1 MSASV
6 SVRRGSMSSIGE
18 SRNRTIV
25 FGCMDGGIVVV
36 MIVIVVV
43 VVVMI
48 DVVVVCVCSCS
59 VHECIGIL
67 AVIDNESIMYQLL
80 RQGLLRHG
88 GSAGMQI
95 NGCQCQ

>member
-36 MIVIVVV
+36 MIVI

>member
-6 SVRRGSMSSIGE
+6 SVRVRRGSMSSIGE

-36 MIVIVVV
+36 MIVI